1 MTGHGAVLFDTAL
14 GACGL
19 SWSPSGV
26 TAVQLP
32 HDDRSETLR
41 ALHRHVQDEHTA
53 DADAVPEGAL
63 AAIAGIQRLLDGQP
77 EPLAEV
83 VLDLAGLSEFDRRV
97 YAAARTIG
105 PGVTST
111 YGRLAESL
119 GTPGAARAVGRAL
132 GRNPCPLVVPC
143 HRILAADGTPGGF
156 SGPGGRITK
165 QRLLALERATPPTLF
180 DV

>member
-19 SWSPSGV
+19 AWSPSGV
-26 TAVQLP
+26 TVVQLP
-32 HDDRSETLR
+32 HDDRAETLR
-41 ALHRHVQDEHTA
+41 ALHQHAQERDVDTA
-53 DADAVPEGAL
+53 DAAPEGAR

-77 EPLAEV
+77 EPLTDV
-83 VLDLAGLSEFDRRV
+83 VLDLAEFSEFERRV
-97 YAAARTIG
+97 HAAARTVG
-105 PGVTST
+105 PGATST

-119 GTPGAARAVGRAL
+119 GAPGAARAVGRAL
-132 GRNPCPLVVPC
+132 SRNPCPLVVPC

-156 SGPGGRITK
+156 SAPGGRITK